1 MIPNYVKTSEE
12 WVNTGTQAVKVFY
25 PTLAEMQNFSAYI
38 AKCENEGACTASGIC
53 KIVPPIEWSPR
64 PSRRNN
70 YDDID
75 DYMIQSP
82 VREKIQ
88 KTKISG
94 AYTKI
99 NKTYRKE
106 LTVSAFREL
115 ALSEKY
121 ANPRPDISLKELEKF
136 YWRNITAGD
145 PIYGADTPGSC
156 YEDSVEEF
164 NLNKLGTILDILKED
179 NVKIPG
185 VNSTYLY
192 FGMYK
197 TTFPWHCED
206 CDLYSINYIHFGEP
220 KFWYGIPPSEAT
232 KFERLCKNKFPEE
245 SASCPAYLRHK
256 TFLVSIREL
265 RQHGIDYGTMVQYP
279 GEFMITFPKG
289 YHCGFNVGYNCA
301 ESTNFALERWIDY
314 GKEASVC
321 RCVKGS
327 VELDLRP
334 FMRTYRPQEFEKWH
348 AYWYEKQPVIQIKK
362 GENLP
367 KKQTSK
373 SETSEVDETKIEKEK
388 FDSFMNTMA
397 VNRLDYEYLFHH
409 QHDFKEE
416 INFNKHQA
424 NSYPYCSICQN
435 FVPLLEGKTKYNRNA
450 ESIRYAVDAFF
461 DKTKSEYNVLPLESD
476 RTVVCKRC
484 SVVVH
489 PSCYHIN
496 PAVLDL
502 NSSSDADIMILE
514 ESFPAKKRRVESWTC
529 RRCAFSRE
537 PIVCASTHCDLC
549 PLRGGAFIP
558 YGSADGSSFVHVVCA
573 IMSRRTRIIRES
585 NFVMYAI
592 SLPSDWASDITP
604 ESRPEQIGIS
614 SEYLFHDF
622 ALLQSRFPEQ
632 ESKFCAFC
640 ERDLDQGFVRCLPC
654 FDNNERALFFHPSCC
669 SLAGLT
675 FEYRHFPLVAA
686 AVCRCHVESDN
697 KPSKYPL
704 AIGDLLGFVAVNE
717 TVDVVKLLE
726 KQPTEYATI
735 EFLDSTVS
743 TDVVIA
749 QDVVDCHCKYVN
761 CGGNH
766 LYGWIVRV
774 KWDEDELFDGY
785 FRQTKADFAYTVK
798 SQKTSE
804 RMVCSKKPLVHRNQ
818 PKSKQLEKLLKQYE
832 AFYKL

>member
-1 MIPNYVKTSEE
+1 M
-12 WVNTGTQAVKVFY
+12 
-25 PTLAEMQNFSAYI
+25 
-38 AKCENEGACTASGIC
+38 
-53 KIVPPIEWSPR
+53 
-64 PSRRNN
+64 
-70 YDDID
+70 
-75 DYMIQSP
+75 
-82 VREKIQ
+82 
-88 KTKISG
+88 SG

-121 ANPRPDISLKELEKF
+121 ANPRPDVSLKELEKF

-164 NLNKLGTILDILKED
+164 NLNKLGTILDILNED

-220 KFWYGIPPSEAT
+220 KFWYGIPPSQAS
-232 KFERLCKNKFPEE
+232 KFERLCKSKFPEE
-245 SASCPAYLRHK
+245 AASCPAYLRHK

-265 RQHGIDYGTMVQYP
+265 RQHEIDYGTMVQYP

-362 GENLP
+362 AENMP
-367 KKQTSK
+367 KKQTPK
-373 SETSEVDETKIEKEK
+373 AETSEMDETKIEKEK
-388 FDSFMNTMA
+388 FDLFMHTMA

-424 NSYPYCSICQN
+424 NSYPYCSICQS
-435 FVPLLEGKTKYNRNA
+435 FVPLIDGKTKYNRNA

-484 SVVVH
+484 SMVVH
-489 PSCYHIN
+489 LSCYHVN
-496 PAVLDL
+496 PTVLDF

-514 ESFPAKKRRVESWTC
+514 ESSPAKKRRLESWTC

-537 PIVCASTHCDLC
+537 PIVCASTHCNLC

-558 YGSADGSSFVHVVCA
+558 YGSADSSTFVHVVCA

-585 NFVMYAI
+585 NFTMYAI

-604 ESRPEQIGIS
+604 ESRPWEQIGIS

-632 ESKFCAFC
+632 ESKTCAFC

-654 FDNNERALFFHPSCC
+654 FDNNEKALFFHPSCC

-697 KPSKYPL
+697 KPTKYPL

-717 TVDVVKLLE
+717 SVDVVKLLE